1 MAKPGPAKT
10 PTAELAKRGSWRA
23 KLPDRE
29 DEIQVPALRNAPD
42 PPEWLSDGGGA
53 IWRAHAQPAFA
64 EGLLTALD
72 VMAFGMMCERVA
84 DYYQRRNDGD
94 RRGADEAAKSAVS
107 LMDKCGQTVTSRV
120 GLPKPDVKES
130 KVLEARSLFA
140 KG

>member
-1 MAKPGPAKT
+1 MAKPGPPKT

-29 DEIQVPALRNAPD
+29 SEIQVAALRVAPD
-42 PPEWLSDGGGA
+42 PPEWLSEGGCA
-53 IWRAHAQPAFA
+53 IWRAHAQPAFN
-64 EGLLTALD
+64 EGLLTAMD

-84 DYYQRRNDGD
+84 DYYQRRADGD

-120 GLPKPDVKES
+120 GLPKPDVKDS

>member
-1 MAKPGPAKT
+1 MGKRGPAKT
-10 PTAELAKRGSWRA
+10 PTAVLAARGSWLA
-23 KLPDRE
+23 KLPDRV
-29 DEIQVPALRNAPD
+29 DEIQVAALRVAPD
-42 PPEWLSDGGGA
+42 PPEWLSEGGCA
-53 IWRAHAQPAFA
+53 IWRAHAQPAFN
-64 EGLLTALD
+64 EGLLTAMD

-84 DYYQRRNDGD
+84 DYYQRRADGD

-120 GLPKPDVKES
+120 GLPKPDVKDS